1 MIDQCQKTRT
11 KKSKKTETT
20 FKKDKVLL
28 KIELIQR
35 KNKEI
40 EKKSFF
46 LRKMQKCIKFLVNLK
61 EFLEFINQ
69 IRKRQSKN
77 KKK

>member
-1 MIDQCQKTRT
+1 MTNV
-11 KKSKKTETT
+11 KKLEPRNQRRPKPRLKKT
-20 FKKDKVLL
+20 VLL

-46 LRKMQKCIKFLVNLK
+46 LKKMQKCIKFLVNLK

-69 IRKRQSKN
+69 IRKRQLKN